1 MQKTKKEA
9 KLYGKKAL
17 VLACALTMAATAG
30 VGGTLAWL
38 IAKTDEVVNT
48 FTYGDIDITL
58 EETDTMKDDDNTDLI
73 GPDGNPVVDDEN
85 PNTNI
90 YEMVPGTDI
99 KKDPTITVEGDSE
112 ACWLFVKL
120 DKANKFDDFMSYAMG
135 EGWTALDGVAGV
147 YYQQTEYSA
156 DDQQFTVIKDNKV
169 TVKSNIKKSELNE
182 LTADTYPTLTVTAY
196 AVQLASIETA
206 AEAWELA
213 QDEAQY

>member
-1 MQKTKKEA
+1 MQKTKKET

-58 EETDTMKDDDNTDLI
+58 EETPNTDEGDSI
-73 GPDGNPVVDDEN
+73 GPDGNPIEDN
-85 PNTNI
+85 GPKKNT

-99 KKDPTITVEGDSE
+99 KKDPTITVEADSE

-120 DKANKFDDFMSYAMG
+120 DKANAFDNFMGYEIDAS
-135 EGWTALDGVAGV
+135 WTALDGEEGV
-147 YYQQTEYSA
+147 FYQQTAYSA
-156 DDQQFTVIKDNKV
+156 DDQKFTVIKDNKV
-169 TVKSNIKKSELNE
+169 TVKSDIKKSELNE
-182 LTADTYPTLTVTAY
+182 LTVDTYPKLTVTAY

-206 AEAWELA
+206 AKAWELA